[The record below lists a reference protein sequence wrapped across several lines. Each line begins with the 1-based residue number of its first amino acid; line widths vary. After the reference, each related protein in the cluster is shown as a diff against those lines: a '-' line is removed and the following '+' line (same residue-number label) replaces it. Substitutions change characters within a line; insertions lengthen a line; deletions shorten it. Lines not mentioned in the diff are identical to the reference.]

1 MNKTGSTK
9 PLKPGPKPN
18 IDKFIPL
25 DNPSMI
31 NFWGPNGEEGK
42 SVLALNI
49 SRIFSTGAKR
59 TVTDLIVKG
68 SKWLDSDTIMK
79 VAEKRRITRDGYNI
93 KENINYNNMKMWT
106 PKAPVQSK
114 GVSAYLSQTIIEITN
129 KLGFSNTSSVKNS
142 IGKRVMVYR
151 IDKKLCKLEAFSKN
165 AITNRR
171 APASLEMALESE
183 FKKRTGYW
191 SPKHKDRRVHQEI
204 GRDVHRQ
211 IHEVS
216 VQA

>member
-1 MNKTGSTK
+1 
-9 PLKPGPKPN
+9 PV
-18 IDKFIPL
+18 

-165 AITNRR
+165 AITNRVRMQFISMALSISDCYKR